1 MRGKIKIGPLAEN
14 FIKALSP
21 KPRRAL
27 RQGIKGLEKDEGD
40 LKQLEGRLAG
50 YTRLRVGRIRVI
62 FKAESVRGERVI
74 FCVYINFRPVV
85 YELFEQL
92 LVSGLVEELK
102 QN

>member
-1 MRGKIKIGPLAEN
+1 MRTKIKIGPFAEN

-21 KPRRAL
+21 SPKRVLSA
-27 RQGIKGLEKDEGD
+27 GIKGLEKDMGD

-50 YTRLRVGRIRVI
+50 YSRLRVGRNRVI

-74 FCVYINFRPVV
+74 FCVFINFRPVV

-92 LVSGLVEELK
+92 LASGLIEELK